1 MAGLN
6 LRIAFRSI
14 ALAARLR
21 EQRGQGLVEYG
32 LIICLVGMVLVAGLL
47 ALSGALGSVFG
58 SVVTTVDGLL
68 P

>member
-21 EQRGQGLVEYG
+21 EQRGQG

-58 SVVTTVDGLL
+58 SVVTTIDGLL